1 MKESLIEALFHL
13 FILATLGFFYLT
25 ILTAYMDGRL

>member
-1 MKESLIEALFHL
+1 MKESLFHL
-13 FILATLGFFYLT
+13 FILATIGFFYLT

>member
-1 MKESLIEALFHL
+1 MKESLFQL
-13 FILATLGFFYLT
+13 FILATIGFFYLT